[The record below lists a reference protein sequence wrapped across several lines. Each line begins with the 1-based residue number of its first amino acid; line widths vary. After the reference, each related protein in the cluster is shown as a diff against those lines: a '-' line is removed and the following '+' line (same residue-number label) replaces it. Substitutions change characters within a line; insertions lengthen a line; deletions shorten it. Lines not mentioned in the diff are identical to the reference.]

1 MRNGATIT
9 RETEIRAYNSVNKGL
24 GSEQYL
30 SFASIAAERIAKYPF
45 FFSL

>member
-24 GSEQYL
+24 GSSIL
-30 SFASIAAERIAKYPF
+30 SFAAERIAKYPF
-45 FFSL
+45 SSF